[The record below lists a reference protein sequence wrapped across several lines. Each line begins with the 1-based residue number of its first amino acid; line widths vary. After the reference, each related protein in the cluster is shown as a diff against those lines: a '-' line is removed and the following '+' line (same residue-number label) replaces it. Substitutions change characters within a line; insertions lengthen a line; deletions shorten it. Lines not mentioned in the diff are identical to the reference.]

1 MAGGRIMLVSKGGK
15 PKSLPKASKFVYVKK
30 KKKIPRTISAV
41 AKSGLNRKEQAQVK
55 KMIKGQRETFY
66 LDTVSYMLGEGV
78 AGTFKQP
85 QIAPKSCFQS
95 GNRITMI
102 GLLSAD
108 TFTSI
113 GTDVNSNAVHTSGQR
128 LYLTAG
134 CRARDLN
141 GVADAELDGDMGYMK
156 SHLQK
161 IKIHAKA
168 LCSLP
173 SDDVKCD
180 KLNPLCFRVL
190 VVQVNG
196 QKPAG
201 SVPSFTNVGSTGS
214 PSLFRNSL
222 NEKKG
227 IDDQITTPYEFQQGL
242 RVDTEAFKV
251 IKDFKFKLS
260 NPLAW
265 RSDPSSSGSD
275 ARGFNATNAYQYPA
289 TKELDI
295 WLPQPKKPVK
305 FEEGTQLPTNYD
317 YRYYTLVFCTVD
329 STYDVTTQLGT
340 TEDRWVLESTSI
352 ARVQEY

>member
-1 MAGGRIMLVSKGGK
+1 MAGGRLMLVSKGNGK
-15 PKSLPKASKFVYVKK
+15 SKSYAKK
-30 KKKIPRTISAV
+30 KKSVPRTISAV
-41 AKSGLNRKEQAQVK
+41 AKSGLNRKEQYQVK

-66 LDTVSYMLGEGV
+66 LNTVSYMIGQGV
-78 AGTFKQP
+78 AGTYKKAQLAP
-85 QIAPKSCFQS
+85 QSCFQS
-95 GNRITMI
+95 GNRITML

-108 TFTSI
+108 TFTAI
-113 GTDVNSNAVHTSGQR
+113 GNDVNSNSVHTSGTR
-128 LYLTAG
+128 LYLTHG
-134 CRARDLN
+134 CRVRDLN
-141 GVADAELDGDMGYMK
+141 GIADAELDGDMGYMK

-168 LCSLP
+168 L
-173 SDDVKCD
+173 VKAND
-180 KLNPLCFRVL
+180 STITDYQIPLNFRVL

-196 QKPAG
+196 KKPAG

-214 PSLFRNSL
+214 PSLFRNHL

-260 NPLAW
+260 NPLMLKTT
-265 RSDPSSSGSD
+265 DTTDNIYQD
-275 ARGFNATNAYQYPA
+275 ANFMQYPA

-317 YRYYTLVFCTVD
+317 YRYYTLVFCTAD
-329 STYDVTTQLGT
+329 STYGSSNNVPT
-340 TEDRWVLESTSI
+340 TEDRWILESTSI
-352 ARVQEY
+352 ARCQEY